1 MRLAILH
8 PVPAPYRE
16 KLFGAL
22 TRTNG
27 VDLKVYYCGSGQNYR
42 DWRFAP
48 ENYEHE
54 ILPGCLLKK
63 NFFFNPLILQR
74 LRRDRPDFL
83 LVWGWSDPTAI
94 LAFLAARF
102 MKISLLMFT
111 DSAFPIFQQGKN
123 PDAKI
128 IGILKRCLA
137 NLPQFFLAQGK
148 LSRDYL
154 IAMGTPSER
163 IRQIPLNCLELE
175 HWRTQAARAR
185 NENQKLKAR
194 IGLQGKRI
202 ILYAGRLIP
211 GKGLETLLEA
221 YADLTRHHK
230 EVALLLIGDG
240 PLQEVLRTHCHSL
253 GLSQV
258 FFFGSQPYE
267 ELAKYYGISDCLVLP
282 TFSDQWPLVILEAL
296 ACGVPVVTTDRC
308 GSAPDLITGRGT
320 GLVVK
325 HGDPKS
331 LTRALFDILLLPS
344 NELMELRERALTAVA
359 EYDVKQVAEK
369 LISFLQ
375 TY

>member
-16 KLFGAL
+16 KLFGEL
-22 TRTNG
+22 TRTSG
-27 VDLKVYYCGSGQNYR
+27 IDLMVYYCGSGQNYR
-42 DWRFAP
+42 DWRFVP
-48 ENYEHE
+48 EKYEHE
-54 ILPGCLLKK
+54 ILPGYLLKK
-63 NFFFNPLILQR
+63 NFFFNPIILQR
-74 LRRDRPDFL
+74 LRRDQPDFL

-102 MKISLLMFT
+102 MRISLLMFT
-111 DSAFPIFQQGKN
+111 DSAFPIFQLGRN
-123 PDAKI
+123 PHSRM
-128 IGILKRCLA
+128 IGIIKRRLA
-137 NLPQFFLAQGK
+137 SLPQFFLAQGK

-163 IRQIPLNCLELE
+163 IRQIPLNCLEVE

-185 NENQKLKAR
+185 NENQKLKAK

-221 YADLTRHHK
+221 YSDLARHHE
-230 EVALLLIGDG
+230 EVALLMIGDG
-240 PLQEVLRTHCHSL
+240 PLQEVLKSQCHSL

-258 FFFGSQPYE
+258 SFFGSQPYE

-308 GSAPDLITGRGT
+308 GSAPDLISGRGT

-325 HGDPKS
+325 HGDSKS
-331 LTRALFDILLLPS
+331 LTRALLDILLLPS
-344 NELMELRERALTAVA
+344 NVLIELREMAFTTVA
-359 EYDVKQVAEK
+359 KYDVKQVAEK
-369 LISFLQ
+369 LINFLQ